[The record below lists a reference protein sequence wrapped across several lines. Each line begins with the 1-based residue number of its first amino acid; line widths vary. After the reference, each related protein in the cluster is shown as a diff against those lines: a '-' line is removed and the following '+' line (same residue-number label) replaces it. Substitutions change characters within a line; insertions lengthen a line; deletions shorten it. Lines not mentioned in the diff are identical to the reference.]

1 MRLPLQPAPS
11 LLSQLSPSSPSSSST
26 GTPSHPDPPLV
37 FIDNEPFL
45 VELQGS
51 LEGPTGEPSA
61 GQEASQAGTLM
72 HGVRVGK
79 VDLSDPVRS
88 LLSLSLSDSLS
99 LSVTDNRDDDG
110 LHPAQKRPVL
120 RIAHHRLEGKL
131 ETLLVPYALL
141 RTTTTTPS
149 SSSSPPSS
157 DEPPTK
163 RARLSPGPAAAP
175 PHQGAPPPPRTT
187 SIVVVAMIRHKLVF
201 SKRPEPLVDVSS
213 EADPLFAER
222 KRAALAAGGAG
233 GAGAAGRG
241 RKVPGP
247 GPALPL
253 TAGVGEG
260 KAAGGKG
267 GFFAPRKRP
276 AEQQEA
282 VVEEVEVVDDGAGKG
297 GAKSKAPA
305 SSASVAAGA
314 TKR

>member
-79 VDLSDPVRS
+79 VDLSDP
-88 LLSLSLSDSLS
+88 
-99 LSVTDNRDDDG
+99 
-110 LHPAQKRPVL
+110 KRPVL

-141 RTTTTTPS
+141 RTTTTTS
-149 SSSSPPSS
+149 SSSSFPPSS

-163 RARLSPGPAAAP
+163 RARLSPGPAVAP

-233 GAGAAGRG
+233 GAGAAGRA
-241 RKVPGP
+241 RKGPGP

-276 AEQQEA
+276 AEQPD
-282 VVEEVEVVDDGAGKG
+282 VVEKVVVDDGAGKG